1 MSEKPKAI
9 VMTALVRNGE
19 ILLLKRVKPPYAGY
33 WSVPGGKIE
42 FGEHPA
48 AAAIREFEEETGLSA
63 EFKALRGVASE
74 TVKGAEDAHFILFFC
89 ELEWNGEGELKH
101 SDEGECRFFKLG
113 ELDKIGMLPSD
124 FLMVKEFLLENKRSL
139 PIHEIVTRSE
149 AGEYSV
155 EIFRGGE

>member
-1 MSEKPKAI
+1 MSEQPKAI
-9 VMTALVRNGE
+9 VMSALVRNGE

-33 WSVPGGKIE
+33 WSVPGGKVE

-48 AAAIREFEEETGLSA
+48 AAAVREFQEETGLSA

-74 TVKGAEDAHFILFFC
+74 TVKGAETAHFILFFC
-89 ELEWNGEGELKH
+89 ELSGGEGELAH
-101 SDEGECRFFKLG
+101 SQEGECRFFKLG

-124 FLMVKEFLLENKRSL
+124 YLMVKEFLMDNRRSL
-139 PIHEIVTRSE
+139 PLHEIVTRSE

-155 EIFRGGE
+155 ETFKA